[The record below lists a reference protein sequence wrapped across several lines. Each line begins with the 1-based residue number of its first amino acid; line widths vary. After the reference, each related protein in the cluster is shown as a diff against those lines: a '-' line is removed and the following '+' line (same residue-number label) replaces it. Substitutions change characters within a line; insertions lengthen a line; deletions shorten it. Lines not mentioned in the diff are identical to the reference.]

1 MDLFLNQLQLGAYVL
16 IEGMIYA
23 AGGILS
29 AILSV
34 LSVSTYR
41 TTGLPK
47 VKYAIGA
54 FALLSAFLFY
64 EYLEIFSC
72 VSFSRNANQYLI
84 QVSTLL
90 QMIPLRSLDW
100 QYLSYRHTQNQQV
113 CFFLYSRYYCRMRL
127 AQP

>member
-64 EYLEIFSC
+64 EYLEIQFRDIGKNPYSEII
-72 VSFSRNANQYLI
+72 L
-84 QVSTLL
+84 
-90 QMIPLRSLDW
+90 PSLV
-100 QYLSYRHTQNQQV
+100 LASIIF
-113 CFFLYSRYYCRMRL
+113 FFLAIVRKK
-127 AQP
+127 